1 MLEYLLVFYLLEPD
15 YSDIRLRY
23 ALGPM
28 TRDAC
33 IDLSLKTPELAEIY
47 EIKDTI
53 WLCTKLKD
61 FRKNH
66 PGKQINSRYL

>member
-1 MLEYLLVFYLLEPD
+1 MIEYLLVFYLVASD
-15 YSDIRLRY
+15 YSEIRLRY
-23 ALGPM
+23 AMGPM

-33 IDLSLKTPELAEIY
+33 IDLSIKTPELAEIY

-61 FRKNH
+61 FRNNH